1 MRVKQ
6 RMVLWGALV
15 VLVAGAVG
23 LVVANGGG
31 GGDSAAPAL
40 PLSVGSSDEAGGAG
54 DARASVM
61 AADLLPLATYVPG
74 DGLPDGGG
82 REPAYRLPT
91 SVDEGAVREIA
102 AALGIDAAPTEQDG
116 AWHATAGDMAL
127 DVYGPGGS
135 WSAYRNVAEPAP
147 AGAGAEGGTTAT
159 TVAPDTP
166 VSDDSAV
173 APGTAAGSA
182 SGGGCIERDGVTECT
197 AQTQAEQPCP
207 DDPRA
212 LCPEP
217 RPFAPPQPPERP
229 ADLPSEDEARDI
241 ALDLLG
247 AAGTDVEGADVQV
260 TDATIQWTVTVEP
273 RVGGLPAP
281 GLAAY
286 VAVGAGGR
294 VDSASGDV
302 GPPEE
307 LGDYDLIDTRAALER
322 LNDGSWG
329 YRTMGTAAVDSA
341 VAQTETNDATA
352 SAGAAGPV
360 NPLPPESSA
369 GGGSSG
375 SPGSPGA
382 AGGGSTGGG
391 GAGGSDP
398 SEGATAAPAEEPP
411 GSAPTTGTTPPTAI
425 DGGPSI
431 APGEPTPGGPPLAP
445 EPAPEPV
452 EVPVTDAEVV
462 LVSVPSWDDTGTYLV
477 PGYRFTA
484 DDGSDPMV
492 PAVSDDVL
500 EPPPGEG
507 EDPGGPGPGGDDPV
521 PLPQPVDPA
530 PPVTPET
537 TVAPGPDPA
546 GTEVEIV
553 LWHCGIEPV
562 ELDGQRWVAQPPPF
576 DETTAPPELARRG
589 TLAVAPGGGSA
600 TYTDASGV
608 TVEMVPVG
616 EDWQPPPCD

>member
-31 GGDSAAPAL
+31 GGDSAAPTL
-40 PLSVGSSDEAGGAG
+40 PLSVGSSGEAGGAG

-61 AADLLPLATYVPG
+61 AADLLPVSTYVPG

-82 REPAYRLPT
+82 SEPAYRLPT

-116 AWHATAGDMAL
+116 AWHATGGDMGL
-127 DVYGPGGS
+127 DVYGPAGS
-135 WSAYRNVAEPAP
+135 WSAYRNVAEPASTEPAP
-147 AGAGAEGGTTAT
+147 AGAGAEAGTTPT
-159 TVAPDTP
+159 TFAPDTP
-166 VSDDSAV
+166 VSDDAAAAS
-173 APGTAAGSA
+173 GTA
-182 SGGGCIERDGVTECT
+182 SGGQCIERDGMAECT
-197 AQTQAEQPCP
+197 LEGQAEPEEPCP

-212 LCPEP
+212 LCPAP

-229 ADLPSEDEARDI
+229 ADLPSEDEARRI

-294 VDSASGDV
+294 VDSASGYV

-329 YRTMGTAAVDSA
+329 YRTMGNAAVDSA
-341 VAQTETNDATA
+341 VAETETNGAGPSAGVAGPVAPLSPEA
-352 SAGAAGPV
+352 SAGA
-360 NPLPPESSA
+360 S

-375 SPGSPGA
+375 
-382 AGGGSTGGG
+382 
-391 GAGGSDP
+391 D
-398 SEGATAAPAEEPP
+398 GATAAPAEEPP
-411 GSAPTTGTTPPTAI
+411 VSAPTTGTTPSTAS
-425 DGGPSI
+425 DGGQGI
-431 APGEPTPGGPPLAP
+431 APGEPAPGGPTPAPLPAPAP
-445 EPAPEPV
+445 ESEPV

-462 LVSVPSWDDTGTYLV
+462 LVSIPSWDDTGTYLV

-507 EDPGGPGPGGDDPV
+507 EDPGGPGPGGGEPV

-530 PPVTPET
+530 PPAIPET
-537 TVAPGPDPA
+537 TIAPGPDPA
-546 GTEVEIV
+546 GAEVEIV

-562 ELDGQRWVAQPPPF
+562 EVDGRRWVAEPPPF
-576 DETTAPPELARRG
+576 DETNAPPELAGRG

-600 TYTDASGV
+600 TYTDASGI